1 MAANW
6 QSNITQFLACEL
18 TGTKVKK
25 KCCYIRMS
33 PFLLFS
39 IKKKKKQKTALH
51 KPLQS
56 IQNTPSKTQ

>member
-25 KCCYIRMS
+25 KMLLHSDEPIFTVVYKKEKTEKGS
-33 PFLLFS
+33 P
-39 IKKKKKQKTALH
+39 
-51 KPLQS
+51 
-56 IQNTPSKTQ
+56 